1 MTNSNGRL
9 VDIHAHVLPAVDDG
23 PRDDAAA
30 LEMLRVAAADGIGT
44 IVATPH
50 SHWVRGARLPEAV
63 ARLNELAR
71 ANGIEIE
78 VLAGNEA
85 RISANLLEEHARG
98 DILTLNGTSY
108 LLLELY
114 LSHDWKLEVIERV
127 LGRLL
132 DAGLRP
138 ILAHPE
144 RYPFVVLDPLVV
156 ERFVRLGVPL
166 QLNAPSLSGYHSQ
179 GSQRAARALVE
190 AGLIHL
196 VASDAH
202 SPAYRPPLLRDALEQ
217 IAALRGPEYAAGLRA
232 NAEAVIRGE
241 PLNLDLGGAGAA
253 GG

>member
-1 MTNSNGRL
+1 MTNLNGRL

-23 PRDDAAA
+23 PRDDASA
-30 LEMLRVAAADGIGT
+30 LEMLRVAAEDGIGT

-50 SHWVRGARLPEAV
+50 THWVRGARLPEAV

-71 ANGIEIE
+71 EAGIDIE
-78 VLAGNEA
+78 VLAGSEA
-85 RISANLLEEHARG
+85 RIAADLLEQHTRG
-98 DILTLNGTSY
+98 DILTLNGTHY

-114 LSHDWKLEVIERV
+114 LSHDWKIEVIERV

-132 DAGLRP
+132 DAGLQP

-179 GSQRAARALVE
+179 GSQRAALALVE

-202 SPAYRPPLLRDALEQ
+202 SPAYRPPRLSAALET
-217 IAALRGPEYAAGLRA
+217 IAAMRGPEYVAGLRA
-232 NAEAVIRGE
+232 NAEAVIRGA
-241 PLNLDLGGAGAA
+241 PLNLDLGAT
-253 GG
+253 